1 MIEAFSG
8 YKTVG
13 NQNWYY

>member
-1 MIEAFSG
+1 MIGPFSG

-13 NQNWYY
+13 NQTWYY